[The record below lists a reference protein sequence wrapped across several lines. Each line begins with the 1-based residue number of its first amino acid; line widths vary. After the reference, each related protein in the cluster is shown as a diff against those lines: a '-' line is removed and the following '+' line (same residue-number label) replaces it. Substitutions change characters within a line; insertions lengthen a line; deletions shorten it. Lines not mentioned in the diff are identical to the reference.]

1 MIGILNTRVTKVVLF
16 NVKFTKNYTEVITEV
31 LLYSSLDYI
40 IYVLLNKSINPIG
53 ALIYLQ
59 ENLVNHF
66 QLVVVSAQHQVL
78 LQSLPSALYYG
89 EVEG

>member
-1 MIGILNTRVTKVVLF
+1 MIRILNTWVTKLC

-31 LLYSSLDYI
+31 LLYSSLDYK
-40 IYVLLNKSINPIG
+40 IYVLLMG

-78 LQSLPSALYYG
+78 LQSLPSALCYG

>member
-1 MIGILNTRVTKVVLF
+1 MIGILNTWVTKVVLC

-40 IYVLLNKSINPIG
+40 VYVLLNTSINPMG
-53 ALIYLQ
+53 ALVYLQ

-78 LQSLPSALYYG
+78 LQSLPSALCYG